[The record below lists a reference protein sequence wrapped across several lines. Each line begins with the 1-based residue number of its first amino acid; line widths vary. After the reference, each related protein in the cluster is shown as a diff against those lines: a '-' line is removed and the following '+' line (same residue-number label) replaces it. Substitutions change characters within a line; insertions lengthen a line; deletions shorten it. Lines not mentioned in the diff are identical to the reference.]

1 MSTAEFVSLF
11 VVMGIVMAIV
21 VIPFLVI
28 SIIFLNGKGADMI
41 AGFNTMSK
49 EEQAKYDKKA
59 MCRFT
64 GVMTLASIF
73 PVLLMPIGIFLGPTL
88 MPLCLTLYY
97 VIVVIGGLVYTN
109 TSGRFLKQGDDVVV
123 EDSASEKA
131 EQKQQEKYT
140 LIIAGIIAF
149 FPLLILLMV
158 ILLVLFIP
166 R

>member
-1 MSTAEFVSLF
+1 MSTAEFVLLF
-11 VVMGIVMAIV
+11 VLPSVIVAIV

-59 MCRFT
+59 MCRFV
-64 GVMTLASIF
+64 GVMTLATILPLMF
-73 PVLLMPIGIFLGPTL
+73 MPIGIFMGMTL
-88 MPLCLTLYY
+88 MSLCLALYY
-97 VIVVIGGLVYTN
+97 AMVIIGGLVYAN
-109 TSGRFLKQGDDVVV
+109 TGGRFLKQGDEVVA
-123 EDSASEKA
+123 EETESEKA

-158 ILLVLFIP
+158 ILIVLFIP

>member
-1 MSTAEFVSLF
+1 MNTAEFVSLG
-11 VVMGIVMAIV
+11 VAMTVLLAIV

-59 MCRFT
+59 MCRFV
-64 GVMTLASIF
+64 GVMTLAAIF
-73 PVLLMPIGIFLGPTL
+73 PVMLMPIGIFTGPTL
-88 MPLCLTLYY
+88 MSLCLMLYY
-97 VIVVIGGLVYTN
+97 VIVVIGGLVYAN
-109 TSGRFLKQGDDVVV
+109 TGGRFLKQGEVVIA
-123 EDSASEKA
+123 EETESEK
-131 EQKQQEKYT
+131 EERKQQEKYT
-140 LIIAGIIAF
+140 LVIAGIIAF